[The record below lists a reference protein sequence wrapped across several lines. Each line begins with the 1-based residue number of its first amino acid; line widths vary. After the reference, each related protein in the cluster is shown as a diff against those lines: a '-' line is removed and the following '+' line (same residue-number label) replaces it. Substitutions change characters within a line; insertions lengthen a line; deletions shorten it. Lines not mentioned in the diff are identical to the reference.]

1 MGNTSRE
8 REFIRGYVSEATL
21 YENLAEECTELAKAA
36 LKKSRKLR
44 GENPTPKTM
53 EEIDTDI
60 DEEIADVSVC
70 LFVLDLGSELDEFYR
85 KLSRWCDRIEKL
97 HDL

>member
-8 REFIRGYVSEATL
+8 REFIRGYISEATL

-60 DEEIADVSVC
+60 DEEIADVNAC
-70 LFVLDLGSELDEFYR
+70 LFVLDRGSNFDYFCQ
-85 KLSRWCDRIEKL
+85 KLARWCDRIKES
-97 HDL
+97 HA